1 MLGGE
6 HLGPLKLHG
15 GKGKD
20 ELFGGKGHDKVDGGD
35 DDDLIGGGK
44 GHDLLLGGKGKD
56 TFNMEADDVWGGRY
70 AAKNAGDGDLD
81 GIGIGTG
88 QKIKLAGK
96 NKFED
101 VSDGG
106 ADADILRLTDT
117 SDAFFLHDSFSG
129 FYEEVTTVTDG
140 MGNQSAKRVIG
151 IETIEAG
158 GGDDIVDL
166 TSETF
171 RIDEVLG
178 MEVRGGDGNDV
189 IWASVGD
196 DTLDGGNDDDIL
208 FGGRGDD
215 VLTGGSGA
223 DTFQF
228 TASSGHDRIT
238 DFGDGDKIQ
247 IFARDGVD
255 AQSVTVGD
263 TINHTVTVQNV
274 GGKNVY
280 FIDGEQQP
288 DLNLQT
294 GNTYVFDVSAIN
306 AGHPFKFSTT
316 ADGVHGQGVEFT
328 DGVTLDN
335 GLLTIIVGDT
345 TPNLEYYCDLHPGM
359 GGLTNTIQKTTIAWE
374 DVRITLEDD
383 THFDINQDV
392 EFSAINMA

>member
-1 MLGGE
+1 MVCHTAGDTYEKLVAVDITEADFADKPNRFGSAGEDKMHGGE

-44 GHDLLLGGKGKD
+44 GYDLLLGGKGKD
-56 TFNMEADDVWGGRY
+56 TFNMEADDVWGSRY

-81 GIGIGTG
+81 GIAIRTG

-208 FGGRGDD
+208 FGAA
-215 VLTGGSGA
+215 VM
-223 DTFQF
+223 TF
-228 TASSGHDRIT
+228 
-238 DFGDGDKIQ
+238 
-247 IFARDGVD
+247 
-255 AQSVTVGD
+255 
-263 TINHTVTVQNV
+263 
-274 GGKNVY
+274 
-280 FIDGEQQP
+280 
-288 DLNLQT
+288 
-294 GNTYVFDVSAIN
+294 
-306 AGHPFKFSTT
+306 
-316 ADGVHGQGVEFT
+316 
-328 DGVTLDN
+328 
-335 GLLTIIVGDT
+335 
-345 TPNLEYYCDLHPGM
+345 
-359 GGLTNTIQKTTIAWE
+359 
-374 DVRITLEDD
+374 
-383 THFDINQDV
+383 
-392 EFSAINMA
+392 